1 MTAGEPPS
9 DGNSA
14 GESTP
19 LSLLA
24 AVAVVDLAVDVVV
37 GTIGRSERRFLVGR
51 LLMS

>member
-1 MTAGEPPS
+1 MTGGEPPS

-14 GESTP
+14 GESTL

-24 AVAVVDLAVDVVV
+24 AVAIDLAADVVV
-37 GTIGRSERRFLVGR
+37 GAIGRSERRFLVGR